1 MNKQKQRQFYS
12 AITLSLLFLATA
24 GFSKVALAENYS
36 LQGSLKIFKKGG
48 KKALWNFDNAVVYL
62 EGVSTPAP
70 AEPIG
75 IDQRKK
81 KFQPRIRPVIKGQV
95 VRFYNMDRV
104 EHNVF
109 STEEKNTFD
118 LGRYPKEEYR
128 DQPYNDLGL
137 YKVYCNIHKKMIL
150 DILVVPNRYFAVT
163 DKKGKY
169 HIPDVPAGE
178 YVLKAWH
185 IYGGSV
191 ELPISVKQDT
201 NLPELSLNSTRVVRE
216 LEAHMNKDG
225 EKYKVKSR
233 GFYK

>member
-1 MNKQKQRQFYS
+1 MVKQKQNYIFS
-12 AITLSLLFLATA
+12 VTAILLLFTGAA
-24 GFSKVALAENYS
+24 IFSKVAMAENHS

-48 KKALWNFDNAVVYL
+48 KKTLRNFDNAVVYL
-62 EGVSTPAP
+62 EGISTPAP

-118 LGRYPKEEYR
+118 LGRYPKKEYR
-128 DQPYNDLGL
+128 DQQYNDLGL

-169 HIPDVPAGE
+169 HITDVPAGE

-216 LEAHMNKDG
+216 LEAHLNKEG
-225 EKYKVKSR
+225 NKYRAKSR

>member
-1 MNKQKQRQFYS
+1 MSKQKQNYVFS
-12 AITLSLLFLATA
+12 VVAFSLLFLATA
-24 GFSKVALAENYS
+24 IFSNEALAENHS
-36 LQGSLKIFKKGG
+36 IAGSLKIFKKGG
-48 KKALWNFDNAVVYL
+48 KKTLRRFDNAVVYL
-62 EGVSTPAP
+62 DGISTPAP
-70 AEPIG
+70 AEPVA

-81 KFQPRIRPVIKGQV
+81 KFKPRICPVIKGQV

-150 DILVVPNRYFAVT
+150 DILVVPNRYFALT
-163 DKKGKY
+163 DKKGQY
-169 HIPDVPAGE
+169 YIPDVPAGE

-201 NLPELSLNSTRVVRE
+201 NLPQLSLNSTRVVRD
-216 LEAHMNKDG
+216 LEAHLNKKG
-225 EKYKVKSR
+225 EKYRSKSKGLYR
-233 GFYK
+233 

>member
-1 MNKQKQRQFYS
+1 MVKQKQNYIFS
-12 AITLSLLFLATA
+12 VTAILLLFTGAA
-24 GFSKVALAENYS
+24 IFSKVAMAENHS

-48 KKALWNFDNAVVYL
+48 KKTLRNFDNAVVYL
-62 EGVSTPAP
+62 EGISTPAP

-118 LGRYPKEEYR
+118 LGRYPKKEYR

-169 HIPDVPAGE
+169 HITDVPAGE

-191 ELPISVKQDT
+191 ELPRSVKQDT

-216 LEAHMNKDG
+216 LEAHLNKEG
-225 EKYKVKSR
+225 NKYRAKSR

>member
-1 MNKQKQRQFYS
+1 MSKQKHNHIFS
-12 AITLSLLFLATA
+12 VAAFSLLFLVTA
-24 GFSKVALAENYS
+24 IFSNEALAENHS
-36 LQGSLKIFKKGG
+36 IAGSLKIFKKGG
-48 KKALWNFDNAVVYL
+48 KKTLRRFDNAVVYL
-62 EGVSTPAP
+62 DGISTPAP
-70 AEPIG
+70 AEPVA

-81 KFQPRIRPVIKGQV
+81 KFKPRICPVIKGQV

-128 DQPYNDLGL
+128 DQPYNELGL

-150 DILVVPNRYFAVT
+150 DIMVVPNRYFALT
-163 DKKGKY
+163 DKKGQY

-201 NLPELSLNSTRVVRE
+201 NLPELSMNSTRVVRE
-216 LEAHMNKDG
+216 LEAHLNKEG
-225 EKYKVKSR
+225 KKYKPKSSGHYR
-233 GFYK
+233 

>member
-1 MNKQKQRQFYS
+1 MNKQKQSHYFLVT
-12 AITLSLLFLATA
+12 AIILLFLGSTC
-24 GFSKVALAENYS
+24 FSNVVLAENYS
-36 LQGSLKIFKKGG
+36 LQGSLKVFKKGG
-48 KKALWNFDNAVVYL
+48 KKTLRHFDNAIVYL
-62 EGVSTPAP
+62 DGVSTPAP
-70 AEPIG
+70 AEPVG

-81 KFQPRIRPVIKGQV
+81 KFQPRICPVIKGQV

-109 STEEKNTFD
+109 STDEKNTFD
-118 LGRYPKEEYR
+118 LGRYPKGEYR
-128 DQPYNDLGL
+128 DQAYNDLGL

-150 DILVVPNRYFAVT
+150 DILVVPNRYYSLT
-163 DKKGKY
+163 DKKGQY
-169 HIPDVPAGE
+169 QITDVPAGE

-216 LEAHMNKDG
+216 LEAHLNKDG
-225 EKYKVKSR
+225 VKYRAKSS

>member
-1 MNKQKQRQFYS
+1 MNKQKQSHYFS
-12 AITLSLLFLATA
+12 VTVLLILFLGTSL
-24 GFSKVALAENYS
+24 FSKIVLAENYS
-36 LQGSLKIFKKGG
+36 LQGSLKILKKGG
-48 KKALWNFDNAVVYL
+48 KKTLRNYDNAIVYL
-62 EGVSTPAP
+62 DGVSTPAP
-70 AEPIG
+70 AEPVG
-75 IDQRKK
+75 IEQRWK
-81 KFQPRIRPVIKGQV
+81 KFKPRIRPVIKGQV

-150 DILVVPNRYFAVT
+150 DILVVPNRYFSMT
-163 DKKGKY
+163 DKKGQY
-169 HIPDVPAGE
+169 HISDVPPGE

-201 NLPELSLNSTRVVRE
+201 SLPELSLNSTRVVRE
-216 LEAHMNKDG
+216 LEAHLNKDG
-225 EKYKVKSR
+225 GRYRARSS

>member
-1 MNKQKQRQFYS
+1 MNKQKQRKLYS

-24 GFSKVALAENYS
+24 GFSKVALAENHS
-36 LQGSLKIFKKGG
+36 IQGSLKIYKKGG
-48 KKALWNFDNAVVYL
+48 KKTLRRFDNAVVYL
-62 EGVSTPAP
+62 DGISTSAP
-70 AEPIG
+70 AEPVEIG
-75 IDQRKK
+75 QRKK

-95 VRFYNMDRV
+95 VRFHNMDRV

-109 STEEKNTFD
+109 STEEKNSFD

-128 DQPYNDLGL
+128 DHPYNDLGL

-150 DILVVPNRYFAVT
+150 DILVVPNRYFALT
-163 DKKGKY
+163 DKKGQY
-169 HIPDVPAGE
+169 HIPDVPPGE

-216 LEAHMNKDG
+216 LEAHLNKEG
-225 EKYKVKSR
+225 EKYRAKSS
-233 GFYK
+233 GFYR